1 MASSSSLTLSQALLA
16 RAISH
21 HGSNPSSD
29 RVSLSSLTIPSFS
42 GLKSSSSTSSPAS
55 RLPRRRTTRRA
66 VRAAAVET
74 LDKTTETSLV
84 EKSINTIRFLA
95 VDAVEKAN
103 SGHPGLPMG
112 CAPMGHILYDEVMR
126 YNPKNPYWF
135 NRDRFVLSAGHGC
148 MLQYALLHLAG
159 YDSVKEE
166 DLNQFRQWG
175 SRTPG
180 HPENFETPGIE
191 VTTDSNFVEMFGKFD
206 SCYCLGPLG
215 QGIANAVGLALA
227 EKHLA
232 ARYNK
237 PDNEIVDHYTY
248 AILGDGCQMEG
259 ISNEVCSLAGHWGLG
274 KLIAFYD
281 DNHISIDGD
290 TEIAFTENVG
300 QRFESLGWHVI
311 WVKNGNT
318 GYDEIR
324 AAIKEAKAVKDKPT
338 LIKVTT
344 TIGFGSPNKA
354 NSYSVHGSALGAK
367 EVDATRKNLGWPYE
381 PFHVPE
387 DVKQHWSRHTP
398 DGAALEAEWNA
409 KFAEYE
415 KKYSEEAAELK
426 SIISGELPA
435 GWEKALPTYTPES
448 PADATR
454 NLSQQN
460 LNALAKVLPGLLGG
474 SADLAS
480 SNMTLLKMFGDF
492 QKDTPEERNVRFGVR
507 EHGMGAICNG
517 IALHCPGLIPYCATF
532 FVFTDYM
539 RAAIRISALCEA
551 RVIYVMTHDSIG
563 LGEDGPTHQPIEH
576 LASFRAMPNILM
588 LRPADGN
595 ETAGAYKVAI
605 LNKKR
610 PSILALSRQKLP
622 QLAGTSIEGVEKGG
636 YIVSDNSSG
645 NKPDVILIGTGS
657 ELEIAA
663 KAAEELRKEGKAV
676 RVVSFVSWELFDEQ
690 SDAYKESVLP
700 AAVSARVSIEAGS
713 TFGWEKIVGN
723 NGKAIG
729 INRFGASAPAGKIYK
744 EFGLTAEAV
753 IAAAKELL

>member
-1 MASSSSLTLSQALLA
+1 MAASSSVTLSQALLS
-16 RAISH
+16 RSLPTQSSKSH
-21 HGSNPSSD
+21 PNN
-29 RVSLSSLTIPSFS
+29 VSLCTPTNPTTKL
-42 GLKSSSSTSSPAS
+42 LKSAAS
-55 RLPRRRTTRRA
+55 RASCRRRVA

-74 LDKTTETSLV
+74 LEKTETDLI

-159 YDSVKEE
+159 YDSVNEE
-166 DLNQFRQWG
+166 DLKSFRQWG

-191 VTTDSNFVEMFGKFD
+191 VTT
-206 SCYCLGPLG
+206 GPLG

-227 EKHLA
+227 ERHLA
-232 ARYNK
+232 ARFNK
-237 PDNEIVDHYTY
+237 PDFEIVDHYTY
-248 AILGDGCQMEG
+248 VILGDGCQMEG
-259 ISNEVCSLAGHWGLG
+259 IANEACSLAGHWGLG

-290 TEIAFTENVG
+290 TEIAFTESVDK
-300 QRFESLGWHVI
+300 RFEGLGWHVL

-318 GYDEIR
+318 GYDDIR

-338 LIKVTT
+338 MIKVTT

-354 NSYSVHGSALGAK
+354 NTYSVHGSALGAK
-367 EVDATRKNLGWPYE
+367 EVEATRQNLAWPYE
-381 PFHVPE
+381 PFHIPE
-387 DVKQHWSRHTP
+387 VVKKHWSRHVP
-398 DGAALEAEWNA
+398 EGASLEAQWNA

-415 KKYSEEAAELK
+415 KKYKEEAAELK
-426 SIISGELPA
+426 SLITGELPA

-454 NLSQQN
+454 NLSQQC
-460 LNALAKVLPGLLGG
+460 LNALVKVLPGLLGG

-480 SNMTLLKMFGDF
+480 SNMTLLKMYGDF
-492 QKDTPEERNVRFGVR
+492 QKATPEERNLRFGVR
-507 EHGMGAICNG
+507 EHGMGGICNG
-517 IALHCPGLIPYCATF
+517 IAHHSPGLIPYCATF

-539 RAAIRISALCEA
+539 RAAIRISALSQA
-551 RVIYVMTHDSIG
+551 GVIYVMTHDSIG

-576 LASFRAMPNILM
+576 LASFRAMPNLLM
-588 LRPADGN
+588 MRPADGN
-595 ETAGAYKVAI
+595 ETAGAYKIAV
-605 LNKKR
+605 LKR
-610 PSILALSRQKLP
+610 KTPSILALSRQKLP

-636 YIVSDNSSG
+636 YIISDNSSG

-663 KAAEELRKEGKAV
+663 KAGDELRKAGKTV
-676 RVVSFVSWELFDEQ
+676 RVVSLVCWELFDEQ
-690 SDAYKESVLP
+690 SDAYKESIFP

-713 TFGWEKIVGN
+713 TFGWEKIIGPK
-723 NGKAIG
+723 GKAIG
-729 INRFGASAPAGKIYK
+729 IDKFGASAPAGIIYK
-744 EFGLTAEAV
+744 GYGLTVEAV
-753 IAAAKELL
+753 VEAAKSVF

>member
-1 MASSSSLTLSQALLA
+1 MASSSLHLSQAFLA
-16 RAISH
+16 RAVYL
-21 HGSNPSSD
+21 NPES
-29 RVSLSSLTIPSFS
+29 RAASLSSTSSLSFPA
-42 GLKSSSSTSSPAS
+42 LKSSSSSCKPAASSAGS
-55 RLPRRRTTRRA
+55 RRRTIPAIRA
-66 VRAAAVET
+66 TAVET
-74 LDKTTETSLV
+74 LDKTTEASLV
-84 EKSINTIRFLA
+84 EKSVNTIRFLA
-95 VDAVEKAN
+95 IDAVEKAN

-126 YNPKNPYWF
+126 YNPKNPSWF

-166 DLNQFRQWG
+166 DLKQFRQWG
-175 SRTPG
+175 SKTPG
-180 HPENFETPGIE
+180 HPENFETYGIE
-191 VTTDSNFVEMFGKFD
+191 VTT
-206 SCYCLGPLG
+206 GPLG
-215 QGIANAVGLALA
+215 QGIANGVGLALA

-232 ARYNK
+232 ARFNK
-237 PDNEIVDHYTY
+237 PDSEIVDHYTY
-248 AILGDGCQMEG
+248 VILGDGCQMEG
-259 ISNEVCSLAGHWGLG
+259 ISNEACSLAGHWGLG

-290 TEIAFTENVG
+290 TEIAFTENVD
-300 QRFESLGWHVI
+300 QRFEALGWHVI

-324 AAIKEAKAVKDKPT
+324 AAIKEAKAVTDKPT

-354 NSYSVHGSALGAK
+354 NSYSVHGAALGSK
-367 EVDATRKNLGWPYE
+367 EVDATRQNLGWPYE

-387 DVKQHWSRHTP
+387 DVKEHWSRHTP
-398 DGAALEAEWNA
+398 EGAALEAEWNA

-415 KKYSEEAAELK
+415 KKYKEEAAELK
-426 SIISGELPA
+426 AIINRELPA
-435 GWEKALPTYTPES
+435 DWEKALPTYTPET

-460 LNALAKVLPGLLGG
+460 LNALAKVLPGLIGG

-480 SNMTLLKMFGDF
+480 SNMTLLKSFGDF
-492 QKDTPEERNVRFGVR
+492 QKATPEERNVRFGVR
-507 EHGMGAICNG
+507 EHAMGAICNG
-517 IALHCPGLIPYCATF
+517 IALHSPGFIPYCATF

-551 RVIYVMTHDSIG
+551 GVIYVMTHDSIG

-576 LASFRAMPNILM
+576 LASFRAMPNVLM

-595 ETAGAYKVAI
+595 ETAGSYRVAV
-605 LNKKR
+605 LNQKR

-622 QLAGTSIEGVEKGG
+622 NLPGTSIEGVEKGG
-636 YIVSDNSSG
+636 YTISDNSSG

-663 KAAEELRKEGKAV
+663 AAADDLRKEGKTV
-676 RVVSFVSWELFDEQ
+676 RVVSFVSWELFDDQ
-690 SDAYKESVLP
+690 SDEYKESVLP
-700 AAVSARVSIEAGS
+700 ASVTARVSIEAGS
-713 TFGWEKIVGN
+713 TFGWHKIVGSK
-723 NGKAIG
+723 GKTIG
-729 INRFGASAPAGKIYK
+729 IDRFGASAPAGKIYK
-744 EFGLTAEAV
+744 EYGITKEAV
-753 IAAAKELL
+753 ISAAKEVS

>member
-1 MASSSSLTLSQALLA
+1 MASSPSLTLSQALLTPTTA
-16 RAISH
+16 AS
-21 HGSNPSSD
+21 SSSSSSSD
-29 RVSLSSLTIPSFS
+29 HHHRNRLSIPRFS
-42 GLKSSSSTSSPAS
+42 GLKSSPISSASSSFAKRSYRRSLTSRGPI
-55 RLPRRRTTRRA
+55 

-74 LDKTTETSLV
+74 LQSTETALV
-84 EKSINTIRFLA
+84 EKSVNTIRFLA
-95 VDAVEKAN
+95 IDAVEKAN

-135 NRDRFVLSAGHGC
+135 NRDRFILSAGHGC

-159 YDSVKEE
+159 YDSVQEE
-166 DLNQFRQWG
+166 DLKSFRQWG

-180 HPENFETPGIE
+180 HPENFETPGVE
-191 VTTDSNFVEMFGKFD
+191 VTT
-206 SCYCLGPLG
+206 GPLG
-215 QGIANAVGLALA
+215 QGMANAVGLALA

-237 PDNEIVDHYTY
+237 SDAEIVDHYTY
-248 AILGDGCQMEG
+248 VILGDGCQMEG
-259 ISNEVCSLAGHWGLG
+259 IANEACSLAGHWGLG
-274 KLIAFYD
+274 KLIALYD

-290 TEIAFTENVG
+290 TEIAFTESVDT
-300 QRFESLGWHVI
+300 RFEGLGWHVI

-344 TIGFGSPNKA
+344 TIGYGSPNKA

-387 DVKQHWSRHTP
+387 DVKKHWSRHAAN
-398 DGAALEAEWNA
+398 GASLEAEWSA

-415 KKYSEEAAELK
+415 KKYKDEAAEFK
-426 SIISGELPA
+426 AIMSGGFPA

-454 NLSQQN
+454 NLSQQC

-492 QKDTPEERNVRFGVR
+492 QKATPEERNVRFGVR

-517 IALHCPGLIPYCATF
+517 IALHSPGLIPYCATF

-551 RVIYVMTHDSIG
+551 GVIYVMTHDSIG

-595 ETAGAYKVAI
+595 ETAGAYKVAV
-605 LNKKR
+605 LNRKR

-622 QLAGTSIEGVEKGG
+622 QLPGTSIEGVEKGG
-636 YIVSDNSSG
+636 YTISDNSTG

-663 KAAEELRKEGKAV
+663 KAGEELRKEGKAV
-676 RVVSFVSWELFDEQ
+676 RVVSFVSWELFEEQ
-690 SDAYKESVLP
+690 SAEYKESVLP
-700 AAVSARVSIEAGS
+700 SVVTARVSIEAGS
-713 TFGWEKIVGN
+713 TFGWQKIVGSQ
-723 NGKAIG
+723 GKAIG
-729 INRFGASAPAGKIYK
+729 IDRFGASAPAGKIYK
-744 EFGLTAEAV
+744 EFGITSEAIV
-753 IAAAKELL
+753 AAAKELI